1 MSSNP
6 DTEMGGRTSPA
17 DASARPLSDN
27 PDAVRKRE
35 ARAGASRK
43 TSSTVAGRGG
53 AESTKGNPL
62 RPSDPF
68 AKAGEPLGERE
79 ATDQLFYAHVGLAKV
94 LRSDIDLHELDEEFE
109 VAGKNYAYVANHLWT
124 PLRVVIRFV
133 APLVLFA
140 ALVMIW
146 GAIIVQT
153 PWIHSLRNWW
163 SRRGDERA
171 DQAPPAPP
179 QAPAEPPP
187 PARPTVVPPP
197 AEELR
202 PAPPLPR
209 RPALVRNL
217 RGVHR

>member
-6 DTEMGGRTSPA
+6 APEMGGRTSVV
-17 DASARPLSDN
+17 DASGRVRSDN

-35 ARAGASRK
+35 ARAASKK
-43 TSSTVAGRGG
+43 TSSTSVGGRGG
-53 AESTKGNPL
+53 GESSKGNPL
-62 RPSDPF
+62 RADDPF

-94 LRSDIDLHELDEEFE
+94 LRSDIDLHQLDEEFE

-124 PLRVVIRFV
+124 PLRVIIRFV

-146 GAIIVQT
+146 GAILAET
-153 PWIHSLRNWW
+153 TWIHGIRNWW
-163 SRRGDERA
+163 SRRGEENVE
-171 DQAPPAPP
+171 PTAPP
-179 QAPAEPPP
+179 QTPQPAAASAPSNGQQPEPSQ
-187 PARPTVVPPP
+187 
-197 AEELR
+197 

-209 RPALVRNL
+209 RPAIVRSF
-217 RGVHR
+217 RGAHR

>member
-1 MSSNP
+1 VNSKAAA
-6 DTEMGGRTSPA
+6 EMGGRTSAP
-17 DASARPLSDN
+17 DASGRPLSDS

-35 ARAGASRK
+35 SRQASKK
-43 TSSTVAGRGG
+43 TSSSSVGGRGG
-53 AESTKGNPL
+53 AESSKGNPL
-62 RPSDPF
+62 RPDDPF

-146 GAIIVQT
+146 GAIIAET
-153 PWIHSLRNWW
+153 SWIHGIRNWW
-163 SRRGDERA
+163 SRRGEE
-171 DQAPPAPP
+171 QGE
-179 QAPAEPPP
+179 QTPPP
-187 PARPTVVPPP
+187 PAP
-197 AEELR
+197 ATANQAQPR
-202 PAPPLPR
+202 PADVQQEPEQPRPSPPIPR
-209 RPALVRNL
+209 RPAVIRSL